1 MKKRR
6 ICNTILQDNY
16 LFLKKLTE
24 IFETSEEMEN
34 FESLFNLFYITKY
47 MLQLG
52 DSKLIETMLSNEFYL
67 TIFGC
72 LECK

>member
-47 MLQLG
+47 ML
-52 DSKLIETMLSNEFYL
+52 
-67 TIFGC
+67 
-72 LECK
+72 